1 MSTPRDRI
9 ERALRQ
15 GFRLLNRLMV
25 LLWRLGLGPSLSLT
39 PTITGRYLVLTHTG
53 RKSGLPRRTPLNY
66 AWIDGTIYV
75 TAGFGPVSDWYR
87 NLLAHPQVEIWL
99 PDGRRAARAE
109 ELPDSHPQ
117 RLALLREVLKGSG
130 FATML
135 AGINPYT
142 FSDARLARASRFY
155 RLIAI
160 TPGEELRGPGGPGD
174 LAWVWWPVAGG
185 ALAISALARRLRLSR
200 VDRPGI

>member
-1 MSTPRDRI
+1 MPTPRDRV

-25 LLWRLGLGPSLSLT
+25 LLWRLGLGPSLSLV
-39 PTITGRYLVLTHTG
+39 PTITGRYLVLSHTG
-53 RKSGLPRRTPLNY
+53 RKSGLARRTPLNY
-66 AWIDGTIYV
+66 ARVGETIYV
-75 TAGFGPVSDWYR
+75 TAGFGAVSDWYR
-87 NLLAHPQVEIWL
+87 NILAHPQVEIWL
-99 PDGRRAARAE
+99 PDGSYAARAE

-130 FATML
+130 FATLL

-142 FSDARLARASRFY
+142 FSNARLARTSRFY

-160 TPGEELRGPGGPGD
+160 TPGAARRGPDGPGD
-174 LAWVWWPVAGG
+174 LAWVWWPAAGLATILA
-185 ALAISALARRLRLSR
+185 ALPRLRR
-200 VDRPGI
+200 RR

>member
-1 MSTPRDRI
+1 MPTPRDHV

-15 GFRLLNRLMV
+15 GFRLLNRMMV
-25 LLWRLGLGPSLSLT
+25 LLWRLGLGPSLSLV
-39 PTITGRYLVLTHTG
+39 PAITGRYLVLSHTG
-53 RKSGLPRRTPLNY
+53 RRSGIVRRTPLNY
-66 AWIDGTIYV
+66 ARVGETIYV
-75 TAGFGPVSDWYR
+75 TAGFGAVSDWYR
-87 NLLAHPQVEIWL
+87 NILAHPQVEIWL
-99 PDGRRAARAE
+99 PDGSYAARAE

-130 FATML
+130 FATLL

-160 TPGEELRGPGGPGD
+160 TPGAVLRGPDGPGD
-174 LAWVWWPVAGG
+174 LSWVWWPAAGLATILA
-185 ALAISALARRLRLSR
+185 ALPPLLRRR
-200 VDRPGI
+200 